1 MGKGSSNT
9 TSTSSTTSPWDGVTG
24 YITGGNGAPGV
35 LPSAAS
41 NYNSSAWTPGMT
53 SNAINYLNNLSPTID
68 QGSIANRVGD
78 SITNG
83 SYNTSITPVSS
94 IAGADKISAQ
104 QVSPT
109 QAFSSL
115 GEAAPTSAL
124 SNLLSGNVTNP
135 YITNQ
140 ANSIISDLTR
150 NTNENVM
157 PGINN
162 DAVAAGQYGGSRQGI
177 AQGLATSRLN
187 QDTASAL
194 SNLYGNAYNSAQG
207 LMSTTANNLA
217 NGALLNSTANANRSL
232 SGDTTNAAN
241 QLSAQQY
248 NAGLGLNNNEQAMQQ
263 AQNNLKN
270 STVGLQDYGI
280 ADNLNAGNY
289 NNTQGALNAYNT
301 YNNSNLN
308 QYSNII
314 NALTNSTR
322 QTNTNTQQGGG
333 SSLGGILGSMLGV
346 ATGGGSSLLGGLGD
360 LLGITGDNPSN
371 SSDPNAVTYYN
382 YNTNGYIPLVGSYG

>member
-1 MGKGSSNT
+1 
-9 TSTSSTTSPWDGVTG
+9 
-24 YITGGNGAPGV
+24 
-35 LPSAAS
+35 
-41 NYNSSAWTPGMT
+41 MT